1 MDKQLVEVFSAF
13 DGKEEELI
21 PILQKVQNI
30 LGFLSDD
37 SIMEIARF
45 THVPMSS
52 VFGVA
57 TFYAQFRFKPR
68 GETHI
73 LVCRGTACHVKGAPR
88 ILEEIEIQLGI
99 KEGETSTDRKYS
111 IESVAC
117 IGACSLAPCVMVN
130 GKVEANLTPQKIR
143 KLFKPA
149 VKIN

>member
-1 MDKQLVEVFSAF
+1 MDKQLVEAFSSF

-21 PILQKVQNI
+21 PILQKVQDI
-30 LGFLSDD
+30 TGFLSDD

-45 THVPMSS
+45 TRVPVSS

-73 LVCRGTACHVKGAPR
+73 LVCRGTACHVKGVPR
-88 ILEEIEIQLGI
+88 ILEEIENQLGI
-99 KEGETSTDRKYS
+99 KEGETSVDRKYS

-149 VKIN
+149 VKIK